1 MLRLTIL
8 IGLAGFLVTEPGL
21 GQGHSD
27 SLLTSEAG
35 ARLYS
40 AYCSACHG
48 AEGNGIPGVDFRSGK
63 FRRASSDDD
72 LMLIVLRGIPGTAMP
87 PNNFSTSELR
97 AIVGYLR
104 SIPGAHLEAIPGDAH
119 RGQTIFEGRGGCL
132 NCHRV
137 NGKGSYAAIDLS
149 DIGIVRSLD
158 YLGKALVDPA
168 ISDLPEHRRIRAIQ
182 RDGKVIIGR
191 HLNEDTFTVQLIDD
205 KGNLISL
212 LKPELKTYEI
222 VKGTTMPSFRDRL
235 SPGELD
241 DLVRYLYSLKGPA
254 SK

>member
-1 MLRLTIL
+1 MSAAL
-8 IGLAGFLVTEPGL
+8 GLALILLGVAGQPPG
-21 GQGHSD
+21 QTHSD
-27 SLLTSEAG
+27 STLTTEGG
-35 ARLYS
+35 ARLYF

-48 AEGNGIPGVDFRSGK
+48 AEGNTIPGVDFRTGK

-72 LMLIVLRGIPGTAMP
+72 LMLIVQRGIPGTAMP
-87 PNNFSTSELR
+87 PNSFGNSELR

-104 SIPGAHLEAIPGDAH
+104 SLQGSHLEALRGDAR
-119 RGQTIFEGRGGCL
+119 RGQMLFEGRGGCL

-137 NGKGSYAAIDLS
+137 NGKGAYAATDLS
-149 DIGIVRSLD
+149 DIGIIRSID
-158 YLGKALVDPA
+158 YLQRSLVDPA
-168 ISDLPEHRRIRAIQ
+168 VSDLPEHRQIRAVT
-182 RDGKVIIGR
+182 RDGIAVAGR
-191 HLNEDTFTVQLIDD
+191 HLNEDTFTVQLIDS

-212 LKPELKTYEI
+212 LKPELKAYE
-222 VKGTTMPSFRDRL
+222 VMKGSTMPSYRDRL